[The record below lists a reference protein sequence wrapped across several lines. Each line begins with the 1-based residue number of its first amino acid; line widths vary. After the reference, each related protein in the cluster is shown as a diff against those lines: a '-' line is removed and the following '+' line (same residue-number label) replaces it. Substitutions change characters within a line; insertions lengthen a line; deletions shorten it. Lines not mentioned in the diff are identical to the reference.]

1 MNILITDDEQLARE
15 RLRSMLDELSHTV
28 VAEAANGKQAL
39 QRCEQQQVDIILL
52 DIRMPGMDGLE
63 TAHHL
68 MHLAQPPAIIFTTA
82 YDEYA
87 LEAFK
92 AHAVDYLLKP
102 VHLHELEAALIAA
115 TRLSRVQQ
123 NVLNDL
129 QMKTSPPRYVHAQV
143 KGSLQL
149 IPVEDIYYFQAD
161 QKYVSI
167 GYSEGEVLIDDSL
180 VTIEQRYPQLLRIH
194 RNALVVPDCITAL
207 EKDEDGRCCVRLSGC
222 NKQLEISR
230 RHLPNVRRWLKK
242 QRSI

>member
-1 MNILITDDEQLARE
+1 MNILITDDEPLARE
-15 RLRSMLDELSHTV
+15 RLRSMLDELAHAV
-28 VAEAANGKQAL
+28 VAEAANGEQAL
-39 QRCEQQQVDIILL
+39 QLCEQQQIDVILL

-68 MHLAQPPAIIFTTA
+68 MQMPDPPAIIFTTA

-87 LEAFK
+87 LKAFK
-92 AHAVDYLLKP
+92 THAVDYLLKP
-102 VHLHELEAALIAA
+102 VHLRELGAALTAA
-115 TRLSRVQQ
+115 TRFSRAQQ
-123 NVLNDL
+123 TALDEL
-129 QMKTSPPRYVHAQV
+129 ELEISTPSYIRAQV
-143 KGSLQL
+143 KGSLHL

-194 RNALVVPDCITAL
+194 RNALVVRSHITAL

-222 NKQLEISR
+222 NKRLEISR
-230 RHLPNVRRWLKK
+230 RHLPEVRRWLKK
-242 QRSI
+242 QSAT